1 MAVERSQEHILGRAL
16 AVVPIPV
23 SAIAHPSSRPTPT
36 DGFALTVVLI
46 DAATG
51 LPYVASGGGGGG
63 SAQMTATAAAPTYV
77 EGSSTNPL
85 SSNLTGD
92 LRVIAK
98 QNGTWT
104 VGLSAGSA
112 AIGSVIATGN
122 VAHDA
127 ADSGNPVK
135 VGGRATATAPAAVA
149 AGDRSDFFTDTFGS
163 QRVII
168 ADSAGAV
175 LDYTTPALVAGGTAA
190 DAALTAAPVTVGGRA
205 ANANPTAMSAN
216 GDVVN
221 AQYDLYGRQITR
233 ETLRETKSVAT
244 TTITSSTTETTIVA
258 AVASTFNDIFRILI
272 NNTSDTATTVTIRD
286 GTVGTIR
293 WVFVVGAGETKGF
306 SGNVS
311 GATKQAAVNTNWT
324 AQCGTSVASVVITTE
339 YVANI

>member
-36 DGFALTVVLI
+36 DGLALTVVLI

-112 AIGSVIATGN
+112 AIGSATATGN

-127 ADSGNPVK
+127 ADTGNPVK
-135 VGGRATATAPAAVA
+135 VGGRATAAAPAAVA
-149 AGDRSDFFTDTFGS
+149 NGDRSDFFTDLLGS
-163 QRVII
+163 LRTLIV
-168 ADSAGAV
+168 DGAGAP
-175 LDYTTPALVAGGTAA
+175 LDYTIPAITEGPAVAGTAVGT
-190 DAALTAAPVTVGGRA
+190 LKPTLGGGRGST
-205 ANANPTAMSAN
+205 ANPTAVTDGQIQRLMLDKVGRTAT
-216 GDVVN
+216 VPH
-221 AQYDLYGRQITR
+221 QIRDLCADTAI
-233 ETLRETKSVAT
+233 
-244 TTITSSTTETTIVA
+244 TITSTTTAADLIA
-258 AVASTFNDIFRILI
+258 AVASTSVDIVSVTMV
-272 NNTSDTATTVTIRD
+272 NTSATGTAVQILNADGTTV
-286 GTVGTIR
+286 R
-293 WVFVVGAGETKGF
+293 WTGYCPPTDMRGIVLPVPLKGAALNSKWMAKTL
-306 SGNVS
+306 
-311 GATKQAAVNTNWT
+311 
-324 AQCGTSVASVVITTE
+324 TSVSAVTITVQ
-339 YVANI
+339 YVLNT